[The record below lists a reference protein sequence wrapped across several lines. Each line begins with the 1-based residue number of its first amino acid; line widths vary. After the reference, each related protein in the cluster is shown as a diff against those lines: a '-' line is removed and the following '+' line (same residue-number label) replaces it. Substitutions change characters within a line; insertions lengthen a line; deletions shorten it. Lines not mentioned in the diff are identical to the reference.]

1 MARSNIPMV
10 INLRQNANDTSS
22 AYGKYFAEVDAKEPL
37 NLKGFAKHM
46 TSHGKI
52 ADYQMC
58 VLVLGQVVECMSEL
72 LAQGQPVKLDG
83 LGTFTPSVDGQKLG
97 KNTLEKAVEAG
108 PDAMIN
114 GIKINFSPENTK
126 GEKLTSRAFKE
137 ECVFEFGYLVES
149 EVRTVGGKERR
160 VQKKTPI
167 SYLLAPA
174 SDGNGGGSNG
184 GSSQNGGTSGGGS
197 NSGSSTGG
205 NGGSQASTL
214 AEPTISGTTPFA
226 ETTSVSISG
235 PAGAEI
241 HYTTDGNTPTAESTL
256 YSETFTLSDTTT
268 VKAIAIKD
276 GESSEVASKLF
287 TKSSG
292 DEMDQN

>member
-10 INLRQNANDTSS
+10 INLRQNTNDSS
-22 AYGKYFAEVDAKEPL
+22 TAYGKYFAEVDSKEPL

-46 TSHGKI
+46 TGHGKI

-58 VLVLGQVVECMSEL
+58 VLVLGQVVDCMSEL

-83 LGTFTPSVDGQKLG
+83 LGTFSPSVDGQKLG
-97 KNTLEKAVEAG
+97 KNSLEKAVEAG
-108 PDAMIN
+108 ADAMIN
-114 GIKINFSPENTK
+114 GIKINFTPENIK

-137 ECVFEFGYLVES
+137 QCVFEFGYLVES

-174 SDGNGGGSNG
+174 SDGNSGGSNG
-184 GSSQNGGTSGGGS
+184 GSQNGGTQ
-197 NSGSSTGG
+197 N
-205 NGGSQASTL
+205 GSQAQTL
-214 AEPTISGTTPFA
+214 AAPTISGTTPFA

-235 PAGAEI
+235 PEGAEI
-241 HYTTDGNTPTAESTL
+241 RYTTNGSTPTAESTL
-256 YSETFTLSDTTT
+256 YSEAFTLSDSAT

-276 GESSEVASKLF
+276 GQSSEVASKTF

-292 DEMDQN
+292 GTPEND

>member
-10 INLRQNANDTSS
+10 INLRQNTNDANA
-22 AYGKYFAEVDAKEPL
+22 AYGKWFAEVDSKEPL

-46 TSHGKI
+46 TGHGEI

-58 VLVLGQVVECMSEL
+58 VLVLGQVVDCMSEL

-83 LGTFTPSVDGQKLG
+83 LGTFSPSVDGQKLG
-97 KNTLEKAVEAG
+97 KDTLAKAVEAG
-108 PDAMIN
+108 ADAMIN
-114 GIKINFSPENTK
+114 GIKINFTPENIK

-137 ECVFEFGYLVES
+137 QCVFELGYVVES
-149 EVRTVGGKERR
+149 EVRMVGGKERR

-174 SDGNGGGSNG
+174 ADGNGGGSNG
-184 GSSQNGGTSGGGS
+184 GSSQNGGTQNGGTSGGGS
-197 NSGSSTGG
+197 QSTAL
-205 NGGSQASTL
+205 AS
-214 AEPTISGTTPFA
+214 PTISGTTPFA

-241 HYTTDGNTPTAESTL
+241 RYTTDGSTPTAESTL
-256 YSETFTLSDTTT
+256 YSEAFTLSDTTT

-292 DEMDQN
+292 DGDDEMDQN

>member
-10 INLRQNANDTSS
+10 INLRQNTNDTNA
-22 AYGKYFAEVDAKEPL
+22 AYGKYFAEVDSKEPL
-37 NLKGFAKHM
+37 NLKGFARHM
-46 TSHGKI
+46 TGHGKI

-58 VLVLGQVVECMSEL
+58 VLVLGQVVDCMSEL

-83 LGTFTPSVDGQKLG
+83 LGTFSPSVDGQKLG
-97 KNTLEKAVEAG
+97 KISIEKAVEAG
-108 PDAMIN
+108 ADAMIN
-114 GIKINFSPENTK
+114 GIKINFTPENIK

-137 ECVFEFGYLVES
+137 QCVFELGYVVES

-174 SDGNGGGSNG
+174 ADGSNG
-184 GSSQNGGTSGGGS
+184 
-197 NSGSSTGG
+197 GG
-205 NGGSQASTL
+205 NGGSQSGNQSQGGEQPATV
-214 AEPTISGTTPFA
+214 AAPTISGTTPFT

-241 HYTTDGNTPTAESTL
+241 RYTTDGSTPTAESTL
-256 YSETFTLSDTTT
+256 YSEAFTLSDSAT

-276 GESSEVASKLF
+276 GVSSEVSTKSF
-287 TKSSG
+287 TKGEGGGGSNG
-292 DEMDQN
+292 GGNDVN

>member
-1 MARSNIPMV
+1 MV
-10 INLRQNANDTSS
+10 INLRQNTNDTSS

-58 VLVLGQVVECMSEL
+58 VLVLGQVVDCMTEL
-72 LAQGQPVKLDG
+72 LSQGQPVKLDG
-83 LGTFTPSVDGQKLG
+83 LGTFSPSVDGQKQG
-97 KNTLEKAVEAG
+97 KDTLEKAVEAG

-137 ECVFEFGYLVES
+137 QCIFEYGYVVES
-149 EVRTVGGKERR
+149 EVRMVNGKERR

-174 SDGNGGGSNG
+174 SDGNGGGNNG
-184 GSSQNGGTSGGGS
+184 GSSQNGGTQS
-197 NSGSSTGG
+197 
-205 NGGSQASTL
+205 GGSQSGGSSQSATL
-214 AEPTISGTTPFA
+214 ASPTISGTTPFA

-235 PAGAEI
+235 PDGAEI

-256 YSETFTLSDTTT
+256 YSEAFTLSDTTT

-287 TKSSG
+287 TKG
-292 DEMDQN
+292 EGDDEMDQN